1 MNTPPSPFPLELLDR
16 CIHAFRAVQQA
27 PIGTSGLLP
36 FWRSILLTTLEFV
49 LAFDIALWEGSAMGD
64 PVVNMMFNIVLSTMI
79 ALLFSIPYWFDRA
92 VTPRLGEVDLRTLV
106 FPAAVTALM
115 FLSSIVPPLNGTQ
128 ARTLFATAPAPLM
141 QIWAL
146 AGLWGF
152 VFLWSWLTACITHVD
167 VPTQGL
173 RTLFACFDASLGWD
187 GARLGWGCL
196 WPSSRWPGGFG
207 GVGAMAGSRDR
218 RDLTPDVS
226 PARARSALQNVSH
239 SLLSTIKAA
248 GCALVDKD
256 AWTGSRLSP
265 SGFRSGP
272 LTWSCQVISR
282 LPTGTQA

>member
-27 PIGTSGLLP
+27 PIRTSGLLP
-36 FWRSILLTTLEFV
+36 FWHSILLTTLEFV

-64 PVVNMMFNIVLSTMI
+64 PVVNLMFNIVLSTMI
-79 ALLFSIPYWFDRA
+79 ALLYSIPYWSEGL
-92 VTPRLGEVDLRTLV
+92 PRLGEVALRTLV

-152 VFLWSWLTACITHVD
+152 VFLWSWLTACIT
-167 VPTQGL
+167 PCL
-173 RTLFACFDASLGWD
+173 RADARRADAFRVLRRFAWMGWD

-207 GVGAMAGSRDR
+207 GVAPWPVPGIVG
-218 RDLTPDVS
+218 
-226 PARARSALQNVSH
+226 
-239 SLLSTIKAA
+239 I
-248 GCALVDKD
+248 
-256 AWTGSRLSP
+256 
-265 SGFRSGP
+265 
-272 LTWSCQVISR
+272 
-282 LPTGTQA
+282 